1 MIETRTFTVSALDAA
16 KRLDVFLSE
25 KARDL
30 SRSSLK
36 TLIQKNEALVNGAK
50 AKPSLRVKEGD
61 SITITM
67 PPPRSP
73 ETPAEQ
79 IPFEILYEDDHVMA
93 VNKPRGLTVHP
104 GAGRKSQTLVNALLF
119 HTKRLSDVG
128 GPQRPGIV
136 HRLDKDTSGVM
147 LVAKDNRS
155 HLDLSNQFKEHSTK
169 RVYHALSWG
178 NVLPESGKI
187 ELSLGRDMKDRKKIS
202 ERARKKRRAT
212 TNFKVIKRYRGFTL
226 LEIRPETGRTHQI
239 RVHLASIKHPVVG
252 DPVYGRQTMPLNMP
266 QPIVKCLKGL
276 RGQMLHAKSIEFT
289 HPITGKRMEFSSPY
303 PEDMKEV
310 LRILDKE

>member
-1 MIETRTFTVSALDAA
+1 MEETRTFTVTASEAA

-25 KARDL
+25 KTRDL

-36 TLIQKNEALVNGAK
+36 TLIQKHKALVNGFP
-50 AKPSLRVKEGD
+50 AKPSLHIKEGD
-61 SITITM
+61 SIILTV
-67 PPPRSP
+67 PEPASP

-79 IPFEILYEDDHVMA
+79 IPFEILYEDDHVM
-93 VNKPRGLTVHP
+93 VINKPRGLTVHP

-119 HTKRLSDVG
+119 HTKRLSTVG

-169 RVYHALSWG
+169 RIYHALSWG

-187 ELSLGRDMKDRKKIS
+187 ELSLGRDVKDRKKIS
-202 ERARKKRRAT
+202 GKTRKKRHAT
-212 TNFKVIKRYRGFTL
+212 TNFKVIKRYPGFTL
-226 LEIRPETGRTHQI
+226 LEVRPETGRTHQI
-239 RVHLASIKHPVVG
+239 RVHLASIKHPIVG
-252 DPVYGRQTMPLNMP
+252 DPVYGKQTIPLNMP
-266 QPIVKCLKGL
+266 QRVVKCLKDL
-276 RGQMLHAKSIEFT
+276 QGQMLHAKSLEFK
-289 HPITGKRMEFSSPY
+289 HPITGKRMEWVSPY
-303 PEDMKEV
+303 PKDMKE
-310 LRILDKE
+310 ILKIIDKG

>member
-36 TLIQKNEALVNGAK
+36 TLIQKHKALVNGAK
-50 AKPSLRVKEGD
+50 AKPSLHVKEGD
-61 SITITM
+61 RVTITV